1 MNDPYTLKQR
11 LLELADKEYSMA
23 RVLDAYFVL

>member
-1 MNDPYTLKQR
+1 MPLKTLKQR
-11 LLELADKEYSMA
+11 LLVLADKEYSMA